1 MTDNKNICEE
11 IQIAILSDDEL
22 SDIQKEHIENCE
34 ECRALLSQVTQ
45 MKNDLGSIALPGIE
59 EGRITKAVMETIKK
73 EKTSVPFPKFKFTH
87 HLGTAAA
94 IAIILIAA
102 LMIKNPSE
110 MDKNSVEDNTKAPVS
125 FDEAQNNHVLSGV
138 SVTEETEEKILHR
151 AFTDKVQAA
160 ETEDGADEEAIY
172 DYGKET
178 AVNDVL
184 QTKKASP
191 VYDTSDDVP
200 LSYGDGVDSYN
211 DASAVDVTESAPML
225 FSVSMEN
232 TEQMVSDLQDDI
244 NEKTSFGSSGGGGAG
259 GGSGNGS
266 GAVLKSARP
275 SAGGGSLQD
284 EESTEAP
291 TEESAQTES
300 EWAEEVIAGLENS
313 ETQSHIFEGIEFEH
327 GEDKLDYN
335 ISLANDRL
343 SELYGGEYVISKEK
357 LILLGL
363 DNEKF
368 IKLANSITKEMFL
381 FYKEAFDI
389 FE

>member
-1 MTDNKNICEE
+1 MTDNKNLCEE

-34 ECRALLSQVTQ
+34 ECRALLSQVAK
-45 MKNDLGSIALPGIE
+45 MKNDLGSIAVPGIE
-59 EGRITKAVMETIKK
+59 EGQITKAVMEKIKK
-73 EKTSVPFPKFKFTH
+73 EKTSVPFPKFKITH
-87 HLGTAAA
+87 HIGTAAA
-94 IAIILIAA
+94 VAIILVAA
-102 LMIKNPSE
+102 LIIKNPSE
-110 MDKNSVEDNTKAPVS
+110 MDKNSVEDNTKAPIS
-125 FDEAQNNHVLSGV
+125 FDEAQNNHVLNGAN
-138 SVTEETEEKILHR
+138 VTEESEKEILYR
-151 AFTDKVQAA
+151 AFTDEAEAA
-160 ETEDGADEEAIY
+160 VTQEAADEEAIY

-200 LSYGDGVDSYN
+200 AADGNGTDNYN
-211 DASAVDVTESAPML
+211 DASDVDVAESTPML

-232 TEQMVSDLQDDI
+232 GEQMVSDLQDDI
-244 NEKTSFGSSGGGGAG
+244 NEETSSGGGGG
-259 GGSGNGS
+259 GLGGGS

-275 SAGGGSLQD
+275 SAGGGSLQ
-284 EESTEAP
+284 EEEP
-291 TEESAQTES
+291 TEESAQAES
-300 EWAEEVIAGLENS
+300 EWAEEVIAGLKNS
-313 ETQSHIFEGIEFEH
+313 ETQSYIFEGIEFER
-327 GEDKLDYN
+327 GEDRLDYN
-335 ISLANDRL
+335 ISLANERL
-343 SELYGGEYVISKEK
+343 TELYGGEYVISKEK

-363 DNEKF
+363 DNEMF